1 MLYQINILYTLNLQ
15 NVTYQLYLNNER
27 KKTKK
32 KTKTQTKSL
41 AHVLNGQKIIKAIS
55 KLPKQLLETV
65 SSAPAN

>member
-32 KTKTQTKSL
+32 KKNQTKSL
-41 AHVLNGQKIIKAIS
+41 ARFEWRENY
-55 KLPKQLLETV
+55 
-65 SSAPAN
+65 

>member
-27 KKTKK
+27 KQTKK
-32 KTKTQTKSL
+32 KNQTKSL
-41 AHVLNGQKIIKAIS
+41 AHVLNGEKIIKAIS

>member
-32 KTKTQTKSL
+32 K
-41 AHVLNGQKIIKAIS
+41 HQKLKA
-55 KLPKQLLETV
+55 
-65 SSAPAN
+65 